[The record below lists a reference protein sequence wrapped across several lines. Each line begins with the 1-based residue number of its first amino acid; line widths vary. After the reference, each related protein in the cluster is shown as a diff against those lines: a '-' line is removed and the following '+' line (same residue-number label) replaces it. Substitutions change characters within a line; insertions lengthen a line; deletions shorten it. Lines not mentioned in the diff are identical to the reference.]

1 MWLYLQHVSVCIPA
15 HSAAVNSLSFHS
27 SGNYLLSGSDD
38 GQLKVFDLLE
48 GRLFYTLHGHQGPVT
63 AVTFSRSGDYFS
75 SGGSD
80 EQVKVVSLY
89 KTKQIPM
96 KKGCWTNPTRC

>member
-1 MWLYLQHVSVCIPA
+1 MYLIYILFLFAVSA
-15 HSAAVNSLSFHS
+15 HTAAVNSLSFHA
-27 SGNYLLSGSDD
+27 SGNYLLTGSDD

-63 AVTFSRSGDYFS
+63 AVSFSRGGDYFS

-80 EQVKVVSLY
+80 EQVK
-89 KTKQIPM
+89 K
-96 KKGCWTNPTRC
+96 

>member
-1 MWLYLQHVSVCIPA
+1 
-15 HSAAVNSLSFHS
+15 
-27 SGNYLLSGSDD
+27 
-38 GQLKVFDLLE
+38 VFDLLE

-96 KKGCWTNPTRC
+96 KKGC

>member
-1 MWLYLQHVSVCIPA
+1 MLTISA
-15 HSAAVNSLSFHS
+15 HTAAVNSLSFHA
-27 SGNYLLSGSDD
+27 SGNYLLTGSDD

-63 AVTFSRSGDYFS
+63 AVAFSRGGDYFS

-80 EQVKVVSLY
+80 EQVSYTDDKFLVHS
-89 KTKQIPM
+89 M
-96 KKGCWTNPTRC
+96 KN